1 MRDGK
6 KGIEQG
12 NKEQHQYYK
21 DDSAHD
27 YFYCRFHK
35 CTAEDGLFKVMAN
48 QCISCRYHP
57 HSDGQTGGN
66 NQKPRPLGRGMFEV
80 FKQIANDIPSYPN
93 KSLAY

>member
-1 MRDGK
+1 
-6 KGIEQG
+6 
-12 NKEQHQYYK
+12 
-21 DDSAHD
+21 
-27 YFYCRFHK
+27 
-35 CTAEDGLFKVMAN
+35 MAN